1 MERKTIK
8 EEILASLK
16 AANKKSLSM
25 EELAELLEMR
35 KSDDY
40 KLLVKTVAQ
49 MEREKTLEFN
59 KKGKI
64 KLPFKPV
71 EVEGIFRRNERG
83 FGFVTID
90 PEEPD
95 VFIPKDATNYAMD
108 GDIVMIDIQKTADLF
123 SDRGAE
129 GRVVSIKERK
139 IQQLV
144 GEFTA
149 FDVAEIAE
157 SDLYGYVTPKDKKSA
172 QFKVF
177 ITAEGVQPVD
187 GSVVIVEI
195 THYPERGYAESLEG
209 LVTKVIGHKNDP
221 GMDILSIVI
230 AQGIPTQFP
239 EEVQTASEEVPD
251 TISEADLIGRRD
263 LREQQIVTIDGADA
277 KDLDDAV
284 TVRKLANGNYFLGV
298 HIADVSNYVT
308 EGSVLD
314 KEAFER
320 GTSVYLTDR
329 VIPMIPQRL
338 SNGICSL
345 NPKVPR
351 LTMSCEMEIDTNG
364 TVVQHEIFQS
374 VIQTTER
381 MTYSAVNEILET
393 ETPETMERY
402 QSLVP
407 MFRLMKE
414 LHEILEA
421 RRNSRGAINFEDREA
436 KILVDPE
443 GRPVDIELR
452 ERGVGERLIESF
464 MLAANETV
472 AEHFNKLKLPF
483 IYRIHEQP
491 KEEKMQRFFDF
502 AAALGI
508 LVKGTKDSITPKDL
522 QQVIHEVEEKP
533 EAAVINTMLLR
544 SMQQARYS
552 EDNYGHYGLAAEYY
566 THFTSPIRRYPDLI
580 VHRLIR
586 TYSQDQSEA
595 TKEKWAE
602 ALPEIA
608 DHSSK
613 MERRSVEAER
623 EVDSMKK
630 AEYMSDKVGEEFDGI
645 ISSVTKFG
653 IFIELPN
660 TVEGLIHLNE
670 MKQDYY
676 HFIENQLALVGER
689 TRQTFKIGQKVRIKV
704 TKADPV
710 TREIDFELLEA
721 EEIPA
726 LDVPK
731 NNQQNKRRKP
741 TGGRQNNYDKSK
753 KMSNKTSKNTSKY
766 SSDRPNEGKKD
777 KKKKKGKKPF
787 YKSVAKKNKPGRKK
801 G

>member
-1 MERKTIK
+1 MEKKTIK
-8 EEILASLK
+8 AEILAGLK
-16 AANKKSLSM
+16 AATKKSLSM
-25 EELAELLEMR
+25 EELAEALDMR
-35 KSDDY
+35 KSEDY
-40 KLLVKTVAQ
+40 KLLVQTVAQ

-59 KKGKI
+59 KKGRI
-64 KLPFKPV
+64 KLPFQPI

-95 VFIPKDATNYAMD
+95 VFIPKDATNFAMD

-123 SDRGAE
+123 ADRGAE
-129 GRVVSIKERK
+129 GQVVSIKERK
-139 IQQLV
+139 VQQLV

-149 FDVAEIAE
+149 FDVDEIAE
-157 SDLYGYVTPKDKKSA
+157 SDLFGYVTPKDKKSA

-177 ITAEGVQPVD
+177 ITAEGIQPVD

-195 THYPERGYAESLEG
+195 THYPEKGYATSLEG
-209 LVTKVIGHKNDP
+209 MVTKVIGHKNDP

-239 EEVQTASEEVPD
+239 EEVQTASEQVPD
-251 TISEADLIGRRD
+251 QISESDLVGRRD

-284 TVRKLANGNYFLGV
+284 TVRKLDNGNYFLGV
-298 HIADVSNYVT
+298 HIADVSYYVT
-308 EGSVLD
+308 EDSILN

-345 NPKVPR
+345 NPQVPR
-351 LTMSCEMEIDTNG
+351 LTMSCEMEIDPSG
-364 TVVQHEIFQS
+364 TIVQHEIFQS

-381 MTYSAVNEILET
+381 MTYSAVNEILE
-393 ETPETMERY
+393 EEKPETLERY
-402 QSLVP
+402 QQLVP
-407 MFRLMKE
+407 MFQLMKE
-414 LHEILEA
+414 LHQILEA
-421 RRNSRGAINFEDREA
+421 RRIQRGAINFEDREA

-443 GRPVDIELR
+443 GRPMDIELR

-472 AEHFNKLKLPF
+472 AEHFNRLKLPF

-502 AAALGI
+502 ASALGI
-508 LVKGTKDSITPKDL
+508 LVKGTKNTITPKDL
-522 QQVIHEVEEKP
+522 QKVIDEVEDKP
-533 EAAVINTMLLR
+533 EAPVINTMLLR

-586 TYSQDQSEA
+586 TYSQDQGEA
-595 TKEKWAE
+595 TKAKWAE

-613 MERRSVEAER
+613 MERRAVDAER

-630 AEYMSDKVGEEFDGI
+630 AEYMADKVGEEFDGI

-660 TVEGLIHLNE
+660 TVEGMIHLNE
-670 MKQDYY
+670 LKQDYF

-689 TRQTFKIGQKVRIKV
+689 TRQTFKIGQKVRVKV
-704 TKADPV
+704 TKSDPE

-726 LDVPK
+726 LEVPGNNRR
-731 NNQQNKRRKP
+731 NNQRRKP
-741 TGGRQNNYDKSK
+741 TGGRKNNQNT
-753 KMSNKTSKNTSKY
+753 NKNHPKN
-766 SSDRPNEGKKD
+766 SDRPAAGKE

-787 YKSVAKKNKPGRKK
+787 YKSVAKKKKPGRKK

>member
-1 MERKTIK
+1 
-8 EEILASLK
+8 
-16 AANKKSLSM
+16 M
-25 EELAELLEMR
+25 EELAEVLDMR
-35 KSDDY
+35 KSDDF
-40 KLLVKTVAQ
+40 KLLVKTIAQ
-49 MEREKTLEFN
+49 MEREKTVEFN
-59 KKGKI
+59 KKGRI
-64 KLPFKPV
+64 KLPFQPI

-95 VFIPKDATNYAMD
+95 VFIPKDATNFAMD

-129 GRVVSIKERK
+129 GQVVSIKERK
-139 IQQLV
+139 IQQIV

-149 FDVAEIAE
+149 FDVDEIAE

-177 ITAEGVQPVD
+177 IAAEGIQPVD
-187 GSVVIVEI
+187 GSIVIVEI
-195 THYPERGYAESLEG
+195 THYPEKGYATSLEG
-209 LVTKVIGHKNDP
+209 LITKVIGHKNDP

-239 EEVQTASEEVPD
+239 EEVQTASEQIPD
-251 TISEADLIGRRD
+251 KIMDSDLVGRRD
-263 LREQQIVTIDGADA
+263 LRDQQIVTIDGADA

-284 TVRKLANGNYFLGV
+284 TVRKLDNGNYFLGV
-298 HIADVSNYVT
+298 HIADVSYYVT
-308 EGSVLD
+308 ENSILD

-345 NPKVPR
+345 NPQVPR
-351 LTMSCEMEIDTNG
+351 LTMSCEMEIDSTG
-364 TVVQHEIFQS
+364 KILSHEIFQS
-374 VIQTTER
+374 VIQTSER
-381 MTYSAVNEILET
+381 MTYSAVNAILE
-393 ETPETMERY
+393 EEDSESIERY
-402 QSLVP
+402 HDLVP

-414 LHEILEA
+414 LHQILEA
-421 RRNSRGAINFEDREA
+421 HRNHRGAINFEDREA
-436 KILVDPE
+436 KILVDSE
-443 GRPVDIELR
+443 GHPKDIELR

-472 AEHFNKLKLPF
+472 AEHFNRQKLPF

-508 LVKGTKDSITPKDL
+508 LVKGTKNTITPKDL
-522 QQVIHEVEEKP
+522 QKVIQEVEEKP

-586 TYSQDQSEA
+586 TYSQDQSDA

-630 AEYMSDKVGEEFDGI
+630 AEYMADKIGEEFDGI

-660 TVEGLIHLNE
+660 TVEGMIHVNE
-670 MKQDYY
+670 LKQDYF
-676 HFIENQLALVGER
+676 HFVENQLALVGER

-704 TKADPV
+704 VKSDPE

-721 EEIPA
+721 EEIP
-726 LDVPK
+726 LLEVPK
-731 NNQQNKRRKP
+731 GGSRQRRQS
-741 TGGRQNNYDKSK
+741 TGGRKNNKKSDKYYG
-753 KMSNKTSKNTSKY
+753 KNV
-766 SSDRPNEGKKD
+766 DRTKNGKD
-777 KKKKKGKKPF
+777 KKKKKGKKLF
-787 YKSVAKKNKPGRKK
+787 YKSVAKKKKFGRKK

>member
-1 MERKTIK
+1 MERQTIK
-8 EEILASLK
+8 REILAGLK

-25 EELAELLEMR
+25 EELAEVLDMR
-35 KSDDY
+35 KSDDF
-40 KLLVKTVAQ
+40 KLLVKTIAQ
-49 MEREKTLEFN
+49 MEREKTVEFN
-59 KKGKI
+59 KKGRI
-64 KLPFKPV
+64 KLPFQPI

-95 VFIPKDATNYAMD
+95 VFIPKDATNFAMD

-129 GRVVSIKERK
+129 GQVVSIKERK
-139 IQQLV
+139 IQQIV

-149 FDVAEIAE
+149 FDVDEIAE

-177 ITAEGVQPVD
+177 IAAEGIQPVD
-187 GSVVIVEI
+187 GSIVIVEI
-195 THYPERGYAESLEG
+195 THYPEKGYATSLEG
-209 LVTKVIGHKNDP
+209 LITKVVGHKNDP
-221 GMDILSIVI
+221 GMDILTIVI

-239 EEVQTASEEVPD
+239 EEVQTASEQIPD
-251 TISEADLIGRRD
+251 KIMDSDLVGRRD
-263 LREQQIVTIDGADA
+263 LRDQQIVTIDGADA

-284 TVRKLANGNYFLGV
+284 TVRKLDNGNYFLGV
-298 HIADVSNYVT
+298 HIADVSYYVT
-308 EGSVLD
+308 ENSILD

-345 NPKVPR
+345 NPQVPR
-351 LTMSCEMEIDTNG
+351 LTMSCEMEIDSTG
-364 TVVQHEIFQS
+364 KILSHEIFQS
-374 VIQTTER
+374 VIQTSER
-381 MTYSAVNEILET
+381 MTYSAVNAILE
-393 ETPETMERY
+393 EEDSESIERY
-402 QSLVP
+402 HDLVP

-414 LHEILEA
+414 LHQILEA
-421 RRNSRGAINFEDREA
+421 HRNHRGAINFEDREA
-436 KILVDPE
+436 KILVDSE
-443 GRPVDIELR
+443 GHPMDIELR

-472 AEHFNKLKLPF
+472 AEHFNRQKLPF

-508 LVKGTKDSITPKDL
+508 LVKGTKNTITPKDL
-522 QQVIHEVEEKP
+522 QKVIQEVETKP

-586 TYSQDQSEA
+586 TYSQDQSDA

-630 AEYMSDKVGEEFDGI
+630 AEYMADKIGEEFDGI

-660 TVEGLIHLNE
+660 TVEGMIHVNE
-670 MKQDYY
+670 LKQDYF
-676 HFIENQLALVGER
+676 HFVENQLALVGER
-689 TRQTFKIGQKVRIKV
+689 TRQTFKIGQKVQIKV
-704 TKADPV
+704 VKSDPE

-721 EEIPA
+721 EEIPS
-726 LDVPK
+726 LEVPK
-731 NNQQNKRRKP
+731 GGSRQKRQS
-741 TGGRQNNYDKSK
+741 TGGRKNNKKSDKYYG
-753 KMSNKTSKNTSKY
+753 KNV
-766 SSDRPNEGKKD
+766 DRTKSGKD

-787 YKSVAKKNKPGRKK
+787 YKSVAKKKKSGRKK

>member
-1 MERKTIK
+1 MEKKTIK
-8 EEILASLK
+8 AEILAGLK
-16 AANKKSLSM
+16 AATKKSLSM
-25 EELAELLEMR
+25 EELAEALDMR
-35 KSDDY
+35 KSEDY
-40 KLLVKTVAQ
+40 KLLVQTVAQ

-59 KKGKI
+59 KKGRI
-64 KLPFKPV
+64 KLPFQPI

-95 VFIPKDATNYAMD
+95 VFIPKDATNFAMD

-123 SDRGAE
+123 ADRGAE
-129 GRVVSIKERK
+129 GQVVSIKERK
-139 IQQLV
+139 VQQLV

-149 FDVAEIAE
+149 FDVDEIAE
-157 SDLYGYVTPKDKKSA
+157 SDLFGYVTPKDKKSA

-177 ITAEGVQPVD
+177 IAAEGIQPVD

-195 THYPERGYAESLEG
+195 THYPEKGYATSLEG
-209 LVTKVIGHKNDP
+209 MVTKVIGHKNDP

-239 EEVQTASEEVPD
+239 EEVQTASEQVPD
-251 TISEADLIGRRD
+251 QISESDLVGRRD

-284 TVRKLANGNYFLGV
+284 TVRKLDNGNYFLGV
-298 HIADVSNYVT
+298 HIADVSYYVT
-308 EGSVLD
+308 EDSILN

-345 NPKVPR
+345 NPQVPR
-351 LTMSCEMEIDTNG
+351 LTMSCEMEIDPSG
-364 TVVQHEIFQS
+364 TIVQHEIFQS

-381 MTYSAVNEILET
+381 MTYSAVNEILE
-393 ETPETMERY
+393 EKKPETLERY
-402 QSLVP
+402 QQLVP
-407 MFRLMKE
+407 MFQLMKE
-414 LHEILEA
+414 LHQILEA
-421 RRNSRGAINFEDREA
+421 RRIQRGAINFEDREA

-443 GRPVDIELR
+443 GRPMDIELR

-472 AEHFNKLKLPF
+472 AEHFNRLKLPF

-502 AAALGI
+502 ASALGI
-508 LVKGTKDSITPKDL
+508 LVKGTKNTITPKDL
-522 QQVIHEVEEKP
+522 QKVIDEVEDKP
-533 EAAVINTMLLR
+533 EAPVINTMLLR

-586 TYSQDQSEA
+586 TYSQDQGEA
-595 TKEKWAE
+595 TKAKWAE

-613 MERRSVEAER
+613 MERRAVDAER

-630 AEYMSDKVGEEFDGI
+630 AEYMADKVGEEFDGI

-660 TVEGLIHLNE
+660 TVEGMIHLNE
-670 MKQDYY
+670 LKQDYF

-689 TRQTFKIGQKVRIKV
+689 TRQTFKIGQKVRVKV
-704 TKADPV
+704 TKSDPE

-726 LDVPK
+726 LEVPGNNRR
-731 NNQQNKRRKP
+731 NNQRRKP
-741 TGGRQNNYDKSK
+741 TGGRKNNQNT
-753 KMSNKTSKNTSKY
+753 NKNHPKN
-766 SSDRPNEGKKD
+766 SDRPAAGKE

-787 YKSVAKKNKPGRKK
+787 YKSVAKKKKTGRKK

>member
-1 MERKTIK
+1 
-8 EEILASLK
+8 
-16 AANKKSLSM
+16 M
-25 EELAELLEMR
+25 EELAEVLDMR
-35 KSDDY
+35 KSDDF
-40 KLLVKTVAQ
+40 KLLVKTIAQ
-49 MEREKTLEFN
+49 MEREKTVEFN
-59 KKGKI
+59 KKGRI
-64 KLPFKPV
+64 KLPFQPI

-95 VFIPKDATNYAMD
+95 VFIPKDATNFAMD

-129 GRVVSIKERK
+129 GQVVSIKERK
-139 IQQLV
+139 IQQIV

-149 FDVAEIAE
+149 FDVDEIAE

-177 ITAEGVQPVD
+177 IAAEGIQPVD
-187 GSVVIVEI
+187 GSIVIVEI
-195 THYPERGYAESLEG
+195 THYPEKGYATSLEG
-209 LVTKVIGHKNDP
+209 LITKVIGHKNDP

-239 EEVQTASEEVPD
+239 EEVQTASEQIPD
-251 TISEADLIGRRD
+251 KIMDSDLVGRRD
-263 LREQQIVTIDGADA
+263 LRDQQIVTIDGADA

-284 TVRKLANGNYFLGV
+284 TVRKLDNGNYFLGV
-298 HIADVSNYVT
+298 HIADVSYYVT
-308 EGSVLD
+308 ENSILD

-345 NPKVPR
+345 NPQVPR
-351 LTMSCEMEIDTNG
+351 LTMSCEMEIDSTG
-364 TVVQHEIFQS
+364 KILSHEIFQS
-374 VIQTTER
+374 VIQTSER
-381 MTYSAVNEILET
+381 MTYSAVNAILE
-393 ETPETMERY
+393 EEDSESIERY
-402 QSLVP
+402 HDLVP

-414 LHEILEA
+414 LHQILEA
-421 RRNSRGAINFEDREA
+421 HRNHRGAINFEDREA
-436 KILVDPE
+436 KILVDSE
-443 GRPVDIELR
+443 GHPKDIELR

-472 AEHFNKLKLPF
+472 AEHFNRQKLPF

-508 LVKGTKDSITPKDL
+508 LVKGTKNTITPKDL
-522 QQVIHEVEEKP
+522 QKVIQEVEEKP

-586 TYSQDQSEA
+586 TYSQDQSDA

-630 AEYMSDKVGEEFDGI
+630 AEYMADKIGEEFDGI

-660 TVEGLIHLNE
+660 TVEGMIHVNE
-670 MKQDYY
+670 LKQDYF
-676 HFIENQLALVGER
+676 HFVENQLALVGER

-704 TKADPV
+704 VKSDPE

-721 EEIPA
+721 EEIP
-726 LDVPK
+726 LLEVPK
-731 NNQQNKRRKP
+731 GGSRQRRQS
-741 TGGRQNNYDKSK
+741 TGGRKNNKKSDKYYG
-753 KMSNKTSKNTSKY
+753 KNV
-766 SSDRPNEGKKD
+766 DRTKNGKD

-787 YKSVAKKNKPGRKK
+787 YKSVAKKKKSGRKK